1 MASPGFP
8 NYTPLEFTGAPTYIP
23 VGQSMQGYKP
33 DYEPLQSTMSPA
45 TFAKKYPYA
54 NELMFGKPKKPKKPA
69 KKPAAPPDPAKPHV
83 KDVPMV
89 KYFKDLG
96 MTDQMNVLIA
106 DLVKRGYSKD

>member
-8 NYTPLEFTGAPTYIP
+8 AYSPQEFAGGAPTYIP
-23 VGQSMQGYKP
+23 VGKSMQNYTP
-33 DYEPLQSTMSPA
+33 DFEPLKDTMGAA
-45 TFAKKYPYA
+45 TFAKKYPLA
-54 NELMFGKPKKPKKPA
+54 NLIIFGKPKKPA

-89 KYFKDLG
+89 KYYKDLG

-106 DLVKRGYSKD
+106 DLVKRGYSKK